1 MRSLALSLFSPNRS
15 LTLAFLLYSS
25 IRFSPEVFK
34 KFYANYADYTP
45 KLALRS
51 QQVANSPEIIRR
63 LGVIAMST
71 SRSTLQRL
79 RRLTCCFERTD
90 TPVEVDMY
98 AHVNSTMTL
107 GSKMLNGLGGS
118 GDFLRN
124 AKLSI
129 VHAPSSRPSKTDPT
143 GISSI
148 VPFVSHI
155 DQYV

>member
-1 MRSLALSLFSPNRS
+1 
-15 LTLAFLLYSS
+15 
-25 IRFSPEVFK
+25 
-34 KFYANYADYTP
+34 
-45 KLALRS
+45 
-51 QQVANSPEIIRR
+51 
-63 LGVIAMST
+63 
-71 SRSTLQRL
+71 
-79 RRLTCCFERTD
+79 
-90 TPVEVDMY
+90 MY

-155 DQYV
+155 DQCVLRSFLNSATIADVCSFETALNMISTSSSLNKDSLMYVD